1 MIVKNSYLKS
11 GFRDEFYKTTMPFV
25 YNLGAAVVILGA
37 MFKLLN
43 LPGGALML
51 GVGLSTEALIF
62 VLSIFEP
69 KNPEIDWTRVYPEL
83 AANYK
88 GDVSRRNATNTPA
101 IVQKMNESL
110 EQAHIDM
117 PLLENLANA
126 MRCFSEN
133 MAVVPSFAKLGEI
146 TEAYVGNVERA
157 THVIGSIANASD
169 AVNNMLHSFTN
180 VSSKDSFVNCATQ
193 IEEMNHTLTTMNVL
207 YKRKLDGMQAQTNSS
222 SLLHEHLENTLKE
235 MEIAGNEA
243 INFRK
248 ELTLLNQKVT
258 ALNEIYAKT
267 LTAFRG

>member
-1 MIVKNSYLKS
+1 MKNNYLKN
-11 GFRDEFYKTTMPFV
+11 GFRDEFYKTTMPLI

-62 VLSIFEP
+62 ILSIFEP
-69 KNPEIDWTRVYPEL
+69 KHPEIDWTRVYPEL
-83 AANYK
+83 SVSYK
-88 GDVSRRNATNTPA
+88 GAPRRNDANT
-101 IVQKMNESL
+101 IVQKMNECF
-110 EQAHIDM
+110 EQAQIDT
-117 PLLENLANA
+117 PLLENLASS

-133 MAVVPSFAKLGEI
+133 MAVMPSFSKLGEI
-146 TEAYVGNVERA
+146 TEAYVGSVERA
-157 THVIGSIANASD
+157 THVIGNIASASD
-169 AVNNMLHSFTN
+169 AVTNMLHSFTN
-180 VSSKDSFVNCATQ
+180 IPSRDSLVNCAAQ

-207 YKRKLDGMQAQTNSS
+207 YKRKLDGMEEQTSSS

-243 INFRK
+243 INFKK
-248 ELTLLNQKVT
+248 ELALLNQKVT